1 MEKEQF
7 YKCLDR
13 ISNIDSELDD
23 ALDGVVR
30 QYPYFFAARVLHS
43 ASGGGADE
51 LELKVRL
58 QKLSALASNR
68 RTLFFALHSHD
79 HQPVLVDEDKPQ
91 PENDTE
97 MSFMLDES
105 EEVSESPNEVSQANL
120 GQSKP
125 DETLLELGDAADG
138 GKHKTDEEV
147 FMDPQLYTL
156 EIPQEILDEDGY
168 KSLTIDFNKLKA
180 KETPQQQDDKPKE
193 EPSVLD
199 LINKSDHHEITPSHE
214 SDPNDPFSLIDAFI
228 ETNPRIVP
236 RQPAHEA
243 REEQDD
249 ISLDSLKEPED
260 AASESLAKI
269 YLTQGLK
276 DKAIKIYEKLS
287 LKYPEKRAYFAGQIE
302 EIKSQPDK

>member
-13 ISNIDSELDD
+13 INSIDNELDD
-23 ALDGVVR
+23 ALDGLVK
-30 QYPYFFAARVLHS
+30 QYPYFYAARVLCLACGKS
-43 ASGGGADE
+43 AD
-51 LELKVRL
+51 KVGFNERV

-68 RTLFFALHSHD
+68 RVLFFALHSHD
-79 HQPVLVDEDKPQ
+79 HQSALLAEDRPQ
-91 PENDTE
+91 PENEAD

-105 EEVSESPNEVSQANL
+105 EEVSELHDEVSPANIDQAK
-120 GQSKP
+120 Q

-168 KSLTIDFNKLKA
+168 KSLSIDFNKLKA
-180 KETPQQQDDKPKE
+180 KEIPPKQDDKPKE

-214 SDPNDPFSLIDAFI
+214 SDPDDPFSLIDAFI